1 MMPKSISVVK
11 RNGDKVP
18 LDISKIQTQIQR
30 VCDGISN
37 VSPSMVEIKAQIQF
51 VDGMETELIDQLIL
65 KAMTDLIDS
74 EENPDTGHVN
84 YQYAAGRQRLSML
97 RKQVYGNYHPP
108 RLYDIVKKN
117 VAAGMYTP
125 ELLQWFSQSE
135 WDELDKHIDHQK
147 DEAYSFAAVEQFVD
161 KYLVRNRSTGVIY
174 ETPQVRYIIA
184 AATAFHMEESSVRMR
199 YVKDYYDAASDGLF
213 SLATPVLAGLGTKTK
228 QFSSCVLLRSDD
240 TLDSIFA
247 TGEMMANYA
256 AKRAG
261 IGLEIGRMRPLG
273 SPIRGGEVAHTG
285 IVPFLKKWFYDLR
298 SCSQGGIRNASAT
311 VTMQIWHY
319 QFDDFIVLK
328 NNQGTDETRV
338 RHLDYNVVLSAFF
351 WRRFREKGDI
361 TFFDPNEVPD
371 LYDAFYS
378 NIELF
383 EKLYVQYEADPT
395 LRKKTESAEVVFKE
409 WILKERTDTGRIY
422 LTYIDN
428 IIRQTPFDVTQDPI
442 IQSNLCQEILLPT
455 KAFQRVEDVEGRI
468 ALCTLGSSNW
478 GKFRNPQEMQHAMYL
493 LVRALSNI
501 LSYQD
506 FLSVQSALSNAEFRP
521 LGVGVT
527 NLAYWHA
534 KKGLKYGTPEALAEV
549 KRWIEAQTYYLT
561 QASVQLAEERGPC
574 SRSHTTSYGKGIF
587 PWEKRAPG
595 VDELTDFTPTM
606 DWEALRARMIAAGG
620 THNATVGAIAPVESS
635 SVAIDSTN
643 GIEMPMALISTKE
656 SKGSSLTQVVPE
668 YTKYKNRYQL
678 MWEQKDCIDYIKT
691 ACVLA
696 AYIDQSISTNTF
708 YSPRHFEGGKVPT
721 QLISTNLMLAH
732 RWGLK
737 TFYYSL
743 MEKTGIKEGLNDDTT
758 APSASIVIEEEE
770 DDCVACKL

>member
-1 MMPKSISVVK
+1 MSKSISVVK

-108 RLYDIVKKN
+108 RLYDIVSKN
-117 VAAGMYTP
+117 VAAGMYTA
-125 ELLQWFSQSE
+125 ELLQWFSESE

-184 AATAFHMEESSVRMR
+184 AATAFHMEDDSVRMR

-285 IVPFLKKWFYDLR
+285 IIPFLKKWFYDLR

-351 WRRFREKGDI
+351 WRRFRNKGMI

-371 LYDAFYS
+371 LYEAFYS
-378 NIELF
+378 DIDLF
-383 EKLYVQYEADPT
+383 EKLYLQYEADPNV
-395 LRKKTESAEVVFKE
+395 KKKSERAEVVFKE
-409 WILKERTDTGRIY
+409 WILKERADTGRIY

-428 IIRQTPFDVTQDPI
+428 VIRQSPFDVTKHPI
-442 IQSNLCQEILLPT
+442 YQSNLCQEILLPT

-534 KKGLKYGTPEALAEV
+534 KKGLKYGSPDALAEV
-549 KRWIEAQTYYLT
+549 KRWIEAQTYYLI

-574 SRSHTTSYGKGIF
+574 TQSHNTCYGQGVF
-587 PWEKRAPG
+587 PWEKRAQG
-595 VDELTDFTPTM
+595 VNELTDFTPTM
-606 DWEALRARMIAAGG
+606 DWETLRARMIAAGG
-620 THNATVGAIAPVESS
+620 THNSTVGAIAPVESS

-678 MWEQKDCIDYIKT
+678 MWEQKDCIEYIKT
-691 ACVLA
+691 AAVLA

-721 QLISTNLMLAH
+721 QLVSTNLMLAH
-732 RWGLK
+732 RWGIK

-743 MEKTGIKEGLNDDTT
+743 MEKTGVKEGLNDD
-758 APSASIVIEEEE
+758 APETSAPVVIEEEE
-770 DDCVACKL
+770 EFCSACVL